1 MSAFLW
7 CLSIHPYLL
16 RPQWSSQ
23 LKRFGPQGPLKGF
36 TSLLGKLCGKRSL
49 QWMIHEKGLAL
60 AIRWS
65 FCEAKQE
72 STRDVLIH
80 SAKARMLYDLVLIV
94 WSSGIVPWLYKRRSL
109 SLACEDVAKSCSCVK
124 NCPPLPILV
133 HLERAQKKECL
144 KREENSNESQ
154 KDDFLAMFLDW
165 LWFIESLTCLFGT
178 LLRNCVRDRLYN
190 SLSLSLSCKTQ
201 LLSLHPLVVKRHLVN
216 IFFFAYQKKETKKS
230 FIALGYKVLYI
241 ILK

>member
-1 MSAFLW
+1 MGKVVGMSAFLW

-94 WSSGIVPWLYKRRSL
+94 WSSGIVPWLCKRRSL
-109 SLACEDVAKSCSCVK
+109 SLACEDVAKSCRVVWRIA
-124 NCPPLPILV
+124 PLCLFWCIWKE
-133 HLERAQKKECL
+133 HKKKECL
-144 KREENSNESQ
+144 
-154 KDDFLAMFLDW
+154 
-165 LWFIESLTCLFGT
+165 
-178 LLRNCVRDRLYN
+178 
-190 SLSLSLSCKTQ
+190 
-201 LLSLHPLVVKRHLVN
+201 
-216 IFFFAYQKKETKKS
+216 
-230 FIALGYKVLYI
+230 
-241 ILK
+241 